1 MTNVLDSSHTCGNLR
16 RARNQRLLAGG
27 VLISIHA
34 LALKKSPSAASRRAC
49 TMLER
54 SRRIAGR
61 GRKIDH
67 PLNSTDEGSTWRNVQ
82 KRIFWFMEPRS
93 GEPERSV
100 PQLGMQLLSDDLTS
114 TRGAHPPLAS
124 AVVPCCMAGPGAGAY
139 HLHVSGF
146 GSALV
151 AETALVRH
159 RAFADVA
166 GAAPEFAPV
175 SLSCSRATLIEA
187 RPRCL
192 KWSI

>member
-1 MTNVLDSSHTCGNLR
+1 
-16 RARNQRLLAGG
+16 
-27 VLISIHA
+27 
-34 LALKKSPSAASRRAC
+34 
-49 TMLER
+49 
-54 SRRIAGR
+54 
-61 GRKIDH
+61 
-67 PLNSTDEGSTWRNVQ
+67 
-82 KRIFWFMEPRS
+82 
-93 GEPERSV
+93 
-100 PQLGMQLLSDDLTS
+100 
-114 TRGAHPPLAS
+114 
-124 AVVPCCMAGPGAGAY
+124 MADPGAGAY

-175 SLSCSRATLIEA
+175 SLSCSRMNRGGCNFGFTSELPGCPVDAKICNHLLLPLCATRIEA

>member
-1 MTNVLDSSHTCGNLR
+1 
-16 RARNQRLLAGG
+16 
-27 VLISIHA
+27 
-34 LALKKSPSAASRRAC
+34 
-49 TMLER
+49 
-54 SRRIAGR
+54 
-61 GRKIDH
+61 
-67 PLNSTDEGSTWRNVQ
+67 
-82 KRIFWFMEPRS
+82 MEPRS

-124 AVVPCCMAGPGAGAY
+124 AVVPCCMADPGAGAY

-175 SLSCSRATLIEA
+175 SLSCSRMNHGGCNFGWHVGTNRL
-187 RPRCL
+187 PR
-192 KWSI
+192 